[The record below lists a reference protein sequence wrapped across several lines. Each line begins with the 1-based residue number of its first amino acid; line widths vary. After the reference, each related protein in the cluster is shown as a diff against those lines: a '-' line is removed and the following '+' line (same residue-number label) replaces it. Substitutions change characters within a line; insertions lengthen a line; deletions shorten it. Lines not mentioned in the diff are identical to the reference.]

1 VDRFEALRRDVDH
14 RLDRVHERLDQ
25 VCIQMVKPDEFSV
38 VRQRLDRLE
47 LDVRELRK
55 AAGL

>member
-1 VDRFEALRRDVDH
+1 
-14 RLDRVHERLDQ
+14 
-25 VCIQMVKPDEFSV
+25 MVKPDEFSV